1 MKLYCIVWAYLCT
14 QKPGLKKV
22 DLEPSHKTDSQ
33 EQAKTEKKEH
43 KRKKLYHTNRT
54 HKREP
59 ALGQVGLKCN
69 AKKGIHG
76 TEALVNIYW
85 LF

>member
-1 MKLYCIVWAYLCT
+1 MKLYCIVSAYLCT

-33 EQAKTEKKEH
+33 EQAKTEKRTQEKEIVPY
-43 KRKKLYHTNRT
+43 KQDAQTGL
-54 HKREP
+54 
-59 ALGQVGLKCN
+59 ALRQVGLKCN